1 MNVKEIHHI
10 SEDPIYSKMFES
22 GSNYT
27 DLVKSGW
34 LNTGIGKQE
43 RIESIQFKTLS
54 VDEQRVKEIMND
66 GGLPTIIF
74 STGSYAPMHEG
85 HIESIVQ
92 SYEYAKNKG
101 MKAIKIVISPSHD
114 VYTTNK
120 NTSTKTYTINKR
132 LEIISN
138 VIDEYFEI
146 NKNKLHIKDLI
157 HIDLYESK
165 MNSIA
170 INFSD
175 VLIYLQTQLQSQL
188 GEIEKTIQ
196 YAYVF
201 GQDNSE
207 FSKPFQYLEGTQYH
221 SFCVARDDQTKN
233 LDIPLTNKN
242 SHFIVDNTYRH
253 LSSTQIRQKNTT
265 DNIVKKQNKGQY
277 FIRDDSSFTLAPW
290 IEKYPKEASKIKSA
304 YKNFILSLENLI
316 KKHSKLD
323 SSVEFFI
330 SDLETQKEIIE
341 RYVKNSIN
349 IINIDSCTNQIK
361 GQTSINY
368 SRIFELGGL
377 QNSSQN
383 FYKRNGFKNSSI
395 EKNKKYYF
403 ADDDI
408 SSGST
413 MRMVEKKA
421 NHYQSEIIGVINL
434 TKIYFEEKYKKPYEC
449 FDVVDTRDFLIGS
462 FEGGLLCNIGDKKTR
477 FPYISPFVNLKSRA
491 NIEEEQNFSKDLLE
505 INKTFYQECSFIKL
519 DDIFIDYK
527 NLFLR
532 YKKIHHISEL
542 LNTIQIGQDKVL

>member
-1 MNVKEIHHI
+1 MLQIEINNI
-10 SEDPIYSKMFES
+10 LEDPIYSDAYKVGVE
-22 GSNYT
+22 YT
-27 DLVKSGW
+27 QLVKSGW
-34 LNTGIGKQE
+34 LNTGVGKSQRE
-43 RIESIQFKTLS
+43 ESLKLKTIN
-54 VDEQRVKEIMND
+54 VDESAIEDSIKEQMS
-66 GGLPTIIF
+66 PTILF
-74 STGSYAPMHEG
+74 TTGSYAPMHIG
-85 HIESIVQ
+85 HIHSIVK
-92 SYEYAKNKG
+92 SYEYAQSNG
-101 MKAIKIVISPSHD
+101 MSVIKIIISPSHD
-114 VYTTNK
+114 SYVTNK
-120 NTSTKTYTINKR
+120 NKSTKPYTLNSR
-132 LEIISN
+132 LNMISET
-138 VIDEYFEI
+138 IDSYFEAHSD
-146 NKNKLHIKDLI
+146 KEHIKKLI

-165 MNSIA
+165 MNEIP

-175 VLIYLQTQLQSQL
+175 VLIYIQSQIKSQI
-188 GEIEKTIQ
+188 GIQEEKIQ
-196 YAYVF
+196 YGYIF
-201 GQDNSE
+201 GQDNMD
-207 FSKPFQYLEGTQYH
+207 FAKPFEYLTDSQYH
-221 SFCVARDDQTKN
+221 AFCIERQNESKSFDKPTKAKN
-233 LDIPLTNKN
+233 IHFIENNNYKFVSSTKIRKSINIKKQLNKN
-242 SHFIVDNTYRH
+242 
-253 LSSTQIRQKNTT
+253 
-265 DNIVKKQNKGQY
+265 NKGQY
-277 FIRDDSSFTLAPW
+277 FIRDDSSFIIKNW
-290 IEKYPKEASKIKSA
+290 VEKYPEHKDLLKKSYQEFIQELQLVIQKYSSK
-304 YKNFILSLENLI
+304 NLEFI
-316 KKHSKLD
+316 
-323 SSVEFFI
+323 I
-330 SDLETQKEIIE
+330 SDLDTQKEIIE